1 MLKVVKLNC
10 LHRKGYSV
18 NKMQTTAIKN
28 YIPSLEIV
36 HHFTADHLI
45 IKCTIEDLLTAASSK
60 KLANWK
66 YNRPPDVIRCNEI
79 AENIYTK
86 KQEVDW
92 LLYMTYENDVLH
104 IIDGIHRFYAL
115 QIIKKE
121 NNKPIDYLTPTIFG
135 NNNAEW
141 LYAKSLIISLRF
153 NMTTGQTIDL
163 FQSLNKSNPVPDLYM
178 FDTDQQKRKVIEA
191 NVNEWVSSFRNHFTS
206 TKNPNIPNMNRDRFI
221 EVLDFVYSKYKLTNS
236 DAHLL
241 SEKLYELNTKI
252 KNNPPKNTSVNA
264 LEKCTKTGCFIFL
277 LRFDTL
283 KESI

>member
-1 MLKVVKLNC
+1 MA
-10 LHRKGYSV
+10 
-18 NKMQTTAIKN
+18 TALIKT
-28 YIPSLEIV
+28 YLPTLEII
-36 HHFTADHLI
+36 HHFTEDHI
-45 IKCTIEDLLTAASSK
+45 IVKCTIEDLLAAASMK
-60 KLANWK
+60 KLGNWK

-79 AENIYTK
+79 AEYIYTK

-92 LLYMTYENDVLH
+92 LIYMTYENNVLH
-104 IIDGIHRFYAL
+104 IIDGIHRFHAL

-121 NNKPIDYLTPTIFG
+121 NNRPIDYLTPTIFG
-135 NNNAEW
+135 SNNNAEW

-178 FDTDQQKRKVIEA
+178 FDTDQQKRKAIEA
-191 NVNEWVSSFRNHFTS
+191 IVNEWVGRFSSHFTA
-206 TKNPNIPNMNRDRFI
+206 TKNPNTPNMNRDRFI

-236 DAHLL
+236 DAYLL
-241 SEKLYELNTKI
+241 SEKLYELNTKL
-252 KNNPPKNTSVNA
+252 KNTPPKNISINA

-277 LRFDTL
+277 LRFDAL